1 MRRIPFC
8 ILAIFLAALAGCASH
23 AAPDSGGQAAI
34 TPDSDA
40 AAPQAVASADA
51 DAPTPVAGAQFTL
64 HCSTF
69 SGPSHTM
76 DAKRLKDYLVRQTG
90 SKDWYVVHSADDS
103 DLYFGYYKTFDD
115 RAQMTEYT
123 RAQSD
128 RAKISSLVDNDG
140 ERMFPQIGF
149 VPIETPDP
157 PAPKEWDLS
166 SNKGYWTLQIAV
178 YKGGPER
185 KQLAVDAVKGFR
197 NAGVEAYYRHGRAT
211 SEVYIGSWPRNAVAE
226 QEAASAEGDD
236 PNEPLLILPD
246 SFAGAENSK
255 VYSPDGR
262 RMKVVVPKLDI
273 QDPSLKKAAADYPNY
288 YVNGVVIG
296 HRVQLADHSFQTIPW
311 SSYLIQVPHDDGEQG
326 DSQVNTDAGQNSADQ
341 PTDSGS
347 APAVVPGLGGLR

>member
-1 MRRIPFC
+1 MRRIPFYV
-8 ILAIFLAALAGCASH
+8 LAVFLAAVAGCASH
-23 AAPDSGGQAAI
+23 ATPDSVGQAAVAPDS
-34 TPDSDA
+34 DV
-40 AAPQAVASADA
+40 AAPGTAASADA
-51 DAPTPVAGAQFTL
+51 GAPTPMAGAQFTL
-64 HCSTF
+64 HCSTL
-69 SGPSHTM
+69 SGPTHTM

-115 RAQMTEYT
+115 RAQMAEYT
-123 RAQSD
+123 RAQTD

-178 YKGGPER
+178 YKGSPER

-197 NAGVEAYYRHGRAT
+197 SAGVEAYFRHGRAT
-211 SEVYIGSWPRNAVAE
+211 SEVYIGSWPRIAVAE
-226 QEAASAEGDD
+226 QEAASAVGDD
-236 PNEPLLILPD
+236 RNEPLLILPD

-255 VYSPDGR
+255 VYAPDGR
-262 RMKVVVPKLDI
+262 KMKVVVPKLDI
-273 QDPSLKKAAADYPNY
+273 LDPSLKRAAADYPNY

-311 SSYLIQVPHDDGEQG
+311 SSYLIQVPHDDAEQG
-326 DSQVNTDAGQNSADQ
+326 DSQANTDSGQNSAGQ
-341 PTDSGS
+341 PSDSGS
-347 APAVVPGLGGLR
+347 APAAVPGLGGLR